1 MSCLN
6 NCNCGQCCEPVQPS
20 LPATPPVCIG
30 TQCEETYNSEC
41 VLYNGTSLPCANI
54 TTGDSVND
62 IIVNMANVLCNIQV
76 CQSPIKFFLDR
87 LSSYYYIAK
96 VYHPEITLGQVYDN
110 LFITGNGIV
119 TNKAS
124 YCSPD
129 GFAYALCFTS
139 AQSSYFL
146 QFYEPK
152 DYIIPVQFH
161 ESKFAEYVNT
171 FLSLFD
177 TSLDSTISPSLTANS
192 IIEHGGFNG
201 NSPIKELSIL
211 LPTLFTKP
219 EITSLIQMMN
229 TDSES
234 NLVILSDSKN
244 GNLFIGSQKTAIE
257 YVNKFIEI

>member
-41 VLYNGTSLPCANI
+41 VLYNGTSLSCANI

-87 LSSYYYIAK
+87 LASYYYAAK
-96 VYHPEITLGQVYDN
+96 VYQPETLLTDVYYN
-110 LFITGNGIV
+110 MFIVGNGIV
-119 TNKAS
+119 VKKAS
-124 YCSPD
+124 YCCPD
-129 GFAYALCFTS
+129 GFAYALCLNFGQS
-139 AQSSYFL
+139 AYFRNY
-146 QFYEPK
+146 FIPK
-152 DYIIPVQFH
+152 SYIIPVEFH
-161 ESKFAEYVNT
+161 ESNYTEYAAS

-177 TSLDSTISPSLTANS
+177 TSLEGSANPRLTVDN
-192 IIEHGGFNG
+192 IIERGGFNG

-211 LPTLFTKP
+211 LPTLFTET
-219 EITSLIQMMN
+219 EITSLIKGMYGGQ
-229 TDSES
+229 DH

-244 GNLFIGSQKTAIE
+244 GNLFIGSQRSAEK
-257 YVNKFIEI
+257 YVEEFIEL

>member
-54 TTGDSVND
+54 TNGESIND

-87 LSSYYYIAK
+87 LSSYYYFAK
-96 VYHPEITLGQVYDN
+96 VYQPEITLGQVYDN
-110 LFITGNGIV
+110 LFITGNGIIV
-119 TNKAS
+119 KKAS
-124 YCSPD
+124 YCCPD
-129 GFAYALCFTS
+129 GFAYALCFNLG
-139 AQSSYFL
+139 QNNNFL
-146 QFYEPK
+146 EYWEQK
-152 DYIIPVQFH
+152 NYIIPVNYH
-161 ESKFAEYVNT
+161 ESKYSEYVQS

-177 TSLDSTISPSLTANS
+177 TSLEGNASPRIAADN
-192 IIEHGGFNG
+192 IIERGGFNG

-211 LPTLFTKP
+211 LPTLFTET
-219 EITSLIQMMN
+219 EITSLIKMMN
-229 TDSES
+229 NGSDFH
-234 NLVILSDSKN
+234 LVILSDSKN
-244 GNLFIGSQKTAIE
+244 GNLFIGSQRSADIYTTQ
-257 YVNKFIEI
+257 FIEL